1 MARRSKLSVLD
12 AGDGVDDMA
21 RAPQITE
28 AEVTAQKPGTLPSKS
43 RYKSG
48 NPFTMPQRHDA
59 NFIAKAFKD
68 RRTAIR
74 KDKLDPAT
82 AIFDDGLEAYICT
95 DAGQP
100 GKTLQ
105 RFRDFALPYTAIFQG
120 QVMQDL
126 WVLYELEGKR
136 EGFFVDFGATNG
148 TTMNNS
154 LILERNF
161 DWTGIVAEP
170 NPTFHE
176 NLMRARTCNISTK
189 CVHSVTG
196 ETMDFIMAARPMF
209 SRLEAASDGLE
220 FETGGIDDRIPVE
233 TITLNDLLDEY
244 DAPDVIDF
252 ISIDTE
258 GSELDI
264 MSHFDFGPR
273 HVRLFAIE
281 HNHEERRDDILA
293 LMTAQG
299 YVRRLPELSKF
310 DDWYIHESDIRD

>member
-1 MARRSKLSVLD
+1 MTQHYSRITADDGPLS
-12 AGDGVDDMA
+12 
-21 RAPQITE
+21 I
-28 AEVTAQKPGTLPSKS
+28 AERTVQKPGTLPSKS

-48 NPFTMPQRHDA
+48 NPFVMPQRRDA
-59 NFIAKAFKD
+59 NHLLTLFKA
-68 RRTAIR
+68 RRDMIR
-74 KDKLDPAT
+74 REKLDADAAT
-82 AIFDDGLEAYICT
+82 FDDGLESYVCH
-95 DAGQP
+95 DAAWP

-105 RFRDFALPYTAIFQG
+105 RFRDFALPYTAIYQG

-126 WVLYELEGKR
+126 WTLYELDGLR
-136 EGFFVDFGATNG
+136 GGFFVDFGATNG
-148 TTMNNS
+148 TTMSNS

-170 NPTFHE
+170 NPVFHD
-176 NLMRARTCNISTK
+176 NLARSRTCHISHK
-189 CVHSVTG
+189 CVHSSSG
-196 ETMDFIMAARPMF
+196 DTMDFIMAARPMF

-220 FETGGIDDRIPVE
+220 FAAGGIDNRIAVD
-233 TITLNDLLDEY
+233 TITLNDLLDEHA
-244 DAPDVIDF
+244 APDVIDF

-264 MSHFDFGPR
+264 MANFDFSKR

>member
-1 MARRSKLSVLD
+1 MTQHYSRILADETTTLS
-12 AGDGVDDMA
+12 
-21 RAPQITE
+21 I
-28 AEVTAQKPGTLPSKS
+28 AEQTVQKPGTLPSKS

-48 NPFTMPQRHDA
+48 NPFTMPQRRDA
-59 NFIAKAFKD
+59 NHLLKLFKA
-68 RRTAIR
+68 RRDAIR
-74 KDKLDPAT
+74 RDRLDPET
-82 AIFDDGLEAYICT
+82 HVFDDGLESYVCS
-95 DAGQP
+95 DADRP

-105 RFRDFALPYTAIFQG
+105 RFRDFALPHVAIYQG

-126 WVLYELEGKR
+126 WALYELDGKR

-148 TTMNNS
+148 TTMSNS

-170 NPTFHE
+170 NPVFHE
-176 NLMRARTCNISTK
+176 NLARSRGCHISHK
-189 CVHSVTG
+189 CVHSVSG

-220 FETGGIDDRIPVE
+220 FAEGGIDDRIAVA

-244 DAPDVIDF
+244 DAPEVIDF

-264 MSHFDFGPR
+264 MSQFDFSRR

-293 LMTAQG
+293 LMTANG